1 MVYERIPTNNWN
13 WLVFHPPRN
22 TLNNQ
27 GPFCHCSSF
36 YSWRSP
42 LQPLI
47 SGHVFFLTSQKGH
60 QQNCQELLFCGWRIF
75 CQNLILDQGRSSFLL
90 GVSSPPLPFQD
101 CCFVK
106 RKNATKMP
114 FSFVEVS
121 GVWFFLDIQ
130 KPPNVFPDTI
140 FWVSFFLS
148 HTIHVWYIYLHL
160 P

>member
-1 MVYERIPTNNWN
+1 MVYERIPTNN

-47 SGHVFFLTSQKGH
+47 SGHIFFLNITKRSPAELPGTSILWMEDILSKPHFGSRTLQFFVGGCFFNEKMRPKCNFRSLKFLG
-60 QQNCQELLFCGWRIF
+60 CDFC
-75 CQNLILDQGRSSFLL
+75 
-90 GVSSPPLPFQD
+90 
-101 CCFVK
+101 
-106 RKNATKMP
+106 
-114 FSFVEVS
+114 
-121 GVWFFLDIQ
+121 LDIQ

-140 FWVSFFLS
+140 S
-148 HTIHVWYIYLHL
+148 HGWSTYPPLTYS
-160 P
+160 PQK